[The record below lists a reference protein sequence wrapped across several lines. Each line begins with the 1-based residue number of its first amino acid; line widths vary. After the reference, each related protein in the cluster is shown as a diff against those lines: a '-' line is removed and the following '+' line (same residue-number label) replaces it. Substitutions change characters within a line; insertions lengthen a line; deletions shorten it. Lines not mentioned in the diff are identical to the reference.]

1 MPEVTFSLRF
11 TCRGLENVY
20 SEEQVFLAL
29 SDAWDAVRLFAEPDS
44 AELYTHVELSAHNWA
59 ESTDT
64 VIFSMD
70 FAEPYSW

>member
-1 MPEVTFSLRF
+1 M
-11 TCRGLENVY
+11 
-20 SEEQVFLAL
+20 